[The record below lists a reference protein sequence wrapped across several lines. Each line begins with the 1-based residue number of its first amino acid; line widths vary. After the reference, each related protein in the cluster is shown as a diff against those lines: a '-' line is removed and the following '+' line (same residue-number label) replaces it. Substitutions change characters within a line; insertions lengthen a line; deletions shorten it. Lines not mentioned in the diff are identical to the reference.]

1 MSYRPRVCLDTSVV
15 VKWFKIEENSESAIE
30 LKRLAETSRIKL
42 AISAIVL
49 SETTRGLK
57 KAGCSDDRLYQ
68 VVDMLDSFISLCG
81 MDVIPVDWLIIKSAQ
96 RLVIEHNLFSA
107 DAIHSATAILAD
119 SDFFISG
126 DEHHFK
132 ESLKSYFT
140 DKNVRLLKLSEIDR
154 ISF

>member
-42 AISAIVL
+42 AISAIVF
-49 SETTRGLK
+49 
-57 KAGCSDDRLYQ
+57 SD
-68 VVDMLDSFISLCG
+68 
-81 MDVIPVDWLIIKSAQ
+81 
-96 RLVIEHNLFSA
+96 
-107 DAIHSATAILAD
+107 
-119 SDFFISG
+119 

-140 DKNVRLLKLSEIDR
+140 DKNVRLLKLSEVGR
-154 ISF
+154 IPF